1 MTTLHSTAHDARLDF
16 RLSHEHK
23 RMIEQAASV
32 SGQSLS
38 DFAVAN
44 LVQAA
49 QRTIDDAT
57 VTRLSQR
64 DRDTFLRLIESDA
77 RPNKALKAAAQRYRK
92 RRA

>member
-1 MTTLHSTAHDARLDF
+1 
-16 RLSHEHK
+16 
-23 RMIEQAASV
+23 MIEQAASV

-38 DFAVAN
+38 DFAVAS

-49 QRTIDDAT
+49 QQTIDQAT

-64 DRDTFLRLIESDA
+64 DRDTFLHLIESDA
-77 RPNKALKAAAQRYRK
+77 RPNKALKTAAGRYRK

>member
-1 MTTLHSTAHDARLDF
+1 MTTLHSTTRDARLDF
-16 RLSHEHK
+16 RLSQEHR

-38 DFAVAN
+38 DFAVAS

-49 QRTIDDAT
+49 QQTIDQAT

-64 DRDTFLRLIESDA
+64 DRDTFLHLIESDA
-77 RPNKALKAAAQRYRK
+77 RPNKALKTAAGRYRK